1 MLCRRIHLFQDI
13 HRIVGVH
20 LGDDL
25 CGALDRKLLQVRLR
39 IIQICEDLRNALHTD
54 QRV

>member
-1 MLCRRIHLFQDI
+1 MLRRRIHLFQDI

-39 IIQICEDLRNALHTD
+39 
-54 QRV
+54 VV